1 MRSSS
6 TGCLQDFGAIGGGA
20 GGGGAGGAGGEC
32 ASGECASG
40 EGAGGGHGGSERGGS
55 ERGGSGHRGSAHGG
69 SERGGSERAGSGR
82 ESGRIGALAAHVLAT
97 ALAAAFSTKPNKPE
111 PVTSRE
117 LPPPV
122 PRTDGAIYQA
132 GQEMALF
139 ADLKAR
145 RVGDVLTI
153 VLNEATTASKNAA
166 TTTSRTSA
174 VTDTGPALFGKSI
187 TTKGVPILDT
197 TLSGSHTFD
206 GEGTASQGNSF
217 VGSLTVTVTEVKSN
231 GNLVVV
237 GDKTLKLNQGDEF
250 IHISGMV
257 RPADVATNNTV
268 TSDKIADAH
277 ISYSGKGVIAN
288 ANRMGWLTRFFNSVL
303 SPF

>member
-1 MRSSS
+1 MSKP
-6 TGCLQDFGAIGGGA
+6 
-20 GGGGAGGAGGEC
+20 
-32 ASGECASG
+32 
-40 EGAGGGHGGSERGGS
+40 
-55 ERGGSGHRGSAHGG
+55 
-69 SERGGSERAGSGR
+69 
-82 ESGRIGALAAHVLAT
+82 RIYLNPAKAPIPAAAPMLAAIVLAGCS
-97 ALAAAFSTKPNKPE
+97 LLPNHDHKPDPATTR
-111 PVTSRE
+111 V

-145 RVGDVLTI
+145 RVGDVLTV
-153 VLNEATTASKNAA
+153 VLNEATAASKNAA
-166 TTTSRTSA
+166 TTTSKTSA
-174 VTDTGPALFGKSI
+174 VTDTGPTIFGKSI

-197 TLSGSHTFD
+197 TMSGSHTFD

-217 VGSLTVTVTEVKSN
+217 VGALTVTVTEVQIN

-250 IHISGMV
+250 IHISGVV